1 MAAIENRAENALG
14 TTRRD
19 LFLTAAAGGTA
30 ITAALAEGAAAQ
42 TSAPISAAPGGMM
55 FDIYLRF
62 PAGKLEE
69 WIKSWT
75 QNVVSLEA
83 RGQSLWAA
91 WYGLTGQQDSATH
104 QWAYRDLAH
113 YQAMAKLRSNPRA
126 ADAATVPVTPIEEV
140 LFSAVMTPL
149 PYHPR
154 QPPPKAALGDDSVI
168 VTHRI
173 VRPFMRDGQT
183 HARLMAEYLALTAS
197 TGAELHGAFETFF
210 GWTPS
215 YMLHVWRYRS
225 MDHYWSTRDT
235 IARTADAV
243 RLQGAMRA
251 IYPTEIVDLHRPMP
265 YSPLR

>member
-19 LFLTAAAGGTA
+19 LFLTAVAGGTA
-30 ITAALAEGAAAQ
+30 MTAALADGAAAQ
-42 TSAPISAAPGGMM
+42 TSAPISDAPGGMM
-55 FDIYLRF
+55 FDIYVRY
-62 PAGKLEE
+62 PAGKLED
-69 WIKSWT
+69 WIKFWT

-91 WYGLTGQQDSATH
+91 WYGLTGQQDAATH

-113 YQAMAKLRSNPRA
+113 YQAMAKVRSNPRA
-126 ADAATVPVTPIEEV
+126 GGAAAAAVVPIEEV

-149 PYHPR
+149 PYHPE
-154 QPPPKAALGDDSVI
+154 QPLPATHGDDSVI

-173 VRPFMRDGQT
+173 VRPLMRDGQS
-183 HARLMAEYLALTAS
+183 HARLMGEYLALAAS

-225 MDHYWSTRDT
+225 MDHYWSSRDA
-235 IARTADAV
+235 IARSADAV
-243 RLQGAMRA
+243 QLQAAMRA
-251 IYPTEIVDLHRPMP
+251 IYPTETIDLHRPMP
-265 YSPLR
+265 YSRLR